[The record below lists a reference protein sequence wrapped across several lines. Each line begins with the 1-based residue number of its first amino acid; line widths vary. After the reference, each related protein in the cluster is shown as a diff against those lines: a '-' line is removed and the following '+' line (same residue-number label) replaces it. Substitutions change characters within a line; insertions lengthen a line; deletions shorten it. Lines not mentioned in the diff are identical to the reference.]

1 MAKNKKATGD
11 VAGQMVERDT
21 TVINQASLNKFDA
34 DMSLKEIERIGL
46 GKRNLTNE
54 MIRVEK
60 NKKRKKKFFISTG
73 VFLLFIIIG
82 TFYWYTQIRETE
94 TEVES
99 SDNIQVASNQ
109 ELVLGQITVING
121 NEMTFVLVEESE
133 NTESTSQQTERGT
146 RQPVSDE
153 TASGETVSGE
163 MPAGEMPAGET
174 SAGEMPAGEMPTG
187 EIPTEE
193 TSESS
198 DVTYTALD
206 EERTMMIP
214 VGTEVVTKLGTVTT
228 FSRLASG
235 DVMKILTEKSGDEDI
250 ILKIWIVG

>member
-21 TVINQASLNKFDA
+21 TVINQANLTKLDA

-73 VFLLFIIIG
+73 VFLLFIFIG
-82 TFYWYTQIRETE
+82 TFFWYTQIRETE

-146 RQPVSDE
+146 RLPVADE
-153 TASGETVSGE
+153 TASGETVS
-163 MPAGEMPAGET
+163 
-174 SAGEMPAGEMPTG
+174 GEMPAGEMPTG

-235 DVMKILTEKSGDEDI
+235 DVMKILTEKSGDEDV

>member
-21 TVINQASLNKFDA
+21 TVINQANLTKLDA

-82 TFYWYTQIRETE
+82 TFFWYTQIRETE

-163 MPAGEMPAGET
+163 MPAGEMP
-174 SAGEMPAGEMPTG
+174 TG

-206 EERTMMIP
+206 EERTMVIP

-235 DVMKILTEKSGDEDI
+235 DIMKILTEKSDDEDI